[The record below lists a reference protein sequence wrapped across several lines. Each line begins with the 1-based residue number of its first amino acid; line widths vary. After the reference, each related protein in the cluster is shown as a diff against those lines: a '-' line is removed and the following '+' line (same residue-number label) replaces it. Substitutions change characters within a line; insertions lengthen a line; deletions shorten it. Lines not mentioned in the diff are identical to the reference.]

1 MGDNIYQFEYAGVTL
16 KFSYIKKDHIS
27 MSWEKGEF
35 YEQKLLEKIKSL
47 GLNGVYV
54 DVGGHHGNHSIY
66 FDKFCNSEKVVCI
79 EGNPFNFE
87 YLKKNTILNDCKNI
101 LYNEIVSEKQ
111 GDVLTM
117 VYDLQNTGS
126 SMVVTEHNK
135 SNSGK
140 DMKSVTNTTN
150 TLDNILGNEDNISLI
165 KIDIEN
171 YEYNALSGA
180 QYIIDKHHPVIVI
193 ELHPDN
199 IYYDEIRSFFDKNN
213 YTTDNVS
220 YAFSPTFIYM

>member
-1 MGDNIYQFEYAGVTL
+1 
-16 KFSYIKKDHIS
+16 
-27 MSWEKGEF
+27 MSWRAGEF

-66 FDKFCNSEKVVCI
+66 FDKFCYSEKVVCI

-87 YLKKNTILNDCKNI
+87 YLKKNTILNDCKNV
-101 LYNEIVSEKQ
+101 LYNDIVSDKQ

-117 VYDLQNTGS
+117 EYNLKNTGS
-126 SMVVTEHNK
+126 SMVVTDQDK
-135 SNSGK
+135 SNSGRGI
-140 DMKSVTNTTN
+140 KSVTNTTN

-171 YEYNALSGA
+171 YEYNALLGA
-180 QYIIDKHHPVIVI
+180 QSIIDKHHPVIVI
-193 ELHPDN
+193 ELHSYN
-199 IYYDEIRSFFDKNN
+199 RYYDEIQSFLDKNN

>member
-1 MGDNIYQFEYAGVTL
+1 
-16 KFSYIKKDHIS
+16 
-27 MSWEKGEF
+27 MSWRAGGF

-54 DVGGHHGNHSIY
+54 DAGSHHGNHSIY

-87 YLKKNTILNDCKNI
+87 YLKKNTILNDCKNVLHNDI
-101 LYNEIVSEKQ
+101 LSDKQ

-117 VYDLQNTGS
+117 VYNLKNTGS
-126 SMVVTEHNK
+126 SMVVTDQNK
-135 SNSGK
+135 SNSGRRI
-140 DMKSVTNTTN
+140 KSVTNTTN

-171 YEYNALSGA
+171 YEYNALLGA
-180 QYIIDKHHPVIVI
+180 QSIIDKHHPVIVI
-193 ELHPDN
+193 ELHSDN
-199 IYYDEIRSFFDKNN
+199 FYYDEIRSFFDKNN